1 MRRTRLKN
9 PTYLNGKSGMRII
22 TMGDRT
28 TEGFKLISEDLRY
41 TETSR
46 FVLID
51 STKDI
56 LRK

>member
-1 MRRTRLKN
+1 
-9 PTYLNGKSGMRII
+9 MRII

-41 TETSR
+41 METSR